1 MLVDVKRLLNHT
13 YFHVKLGD
21 EGERSSQEEEDI
33 MQNYEKEEKGGWKNT
48 LILVSFEECN

>member
-21 EGERSSQEEEDI
+21 EGERSSQEE
-33 MQNYEKEEKGGWKNT
+33 
-48 LILVSFEECN
+48 

>member
-1 MLVDVKRLLNHT
+1 MLVDVKRLLNQT

-21 EGERSSQEEEDI
+21 EGERSSEEEEDI

-48 LILVSFEECN
+48 